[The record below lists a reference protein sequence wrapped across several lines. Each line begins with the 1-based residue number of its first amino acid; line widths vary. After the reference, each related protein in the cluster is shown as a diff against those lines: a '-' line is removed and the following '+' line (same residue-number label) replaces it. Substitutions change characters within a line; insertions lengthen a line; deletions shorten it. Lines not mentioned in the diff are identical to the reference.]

1 MSRPTTS
8 LSALDFK
15 QAVALQFAD
24 RPTLR
29 QVAAQKILQLVVE
42 HYPVIGAI
50 QPPLIDA
57 EPLRLIIPQSANSG
71 VQQSLVQV
79 VLQAVL
85 DASVL
90 NLERVNDG
98 VHGLFPA
105 APHRFE
111 GSGDHE
117 FFAIEGMSDA
127 FNALVLEL
135 PYHFQQAQVDYWH
148 GESSSGVSRDR
159 WLQQTLKS
167 ALLRNLS
174 LQGLD
179 SQQQECI
186 HGLLKGG
193 AERPAVF
200 TVEVQLET
208 DGEPF
213 LKMLP
218 NLLVIGE
225 WDERTVVLW
234 CAPSSVVK
242 CFDSLDSFASALGD
256 ELAGQYRFESMS
268 WNRFELEGDVHS
280 QQAALLLDAMLGS
293 VQRLR
298 YSTLADVAKLEQA
311 YAALCDPSQWFIENY
326 FAVIDVNAE
335 PPPGLLKASAG
346 DSFAYQ
352 CALFDLALT
361 QAESKGRSA
370 LDNLLDLHSFASQ
383 CLREQLLAD
392 YPDEANYL
400 PDDLNLTL
408 TVARGIPG
416 GAGAGVGG
424 GSIETRTM
432 TLTQFAIGN
441 LSSLQGATLT
451 AIEHREGQLIMAW
464 MNINYVKSLV
474 EQVDIGGRY
483 PHYVAQKLD
492 DPINREQRVSCF
504 AREWR
509 SSLLFSALAAKV
521 DGSLSEGG
529 LQCVADYC
537 AGRVDRNVPAI
548 TLMPLAFK
556 REPTASQADLVH
568 GMYVFFSVQPTT
580 VLLYRP
586 LYAKAPLM
594 EFPSLEAMLV
604 AIRQTGALQ
613 DSILDWVAPDARSVY
628 DYGGFSEPHLG
639 RPIIDTSLL
648 PEAVQPA
655 SLALQF
661 WGLNVDAKMYSA
673 NRDLLVELADRQS
686 VSNTESHWAL
696 LTEGAWLLFDVAT
709 LLVRGPVATVAWLV
723 QAIRGVQS
731 DFSALTQGN
740 HFEKSLAVV
749 DLILNLGM
757 ALFHVHLPRRELPV
771 FGRLPEASD
780 MDGPRRQGPGYG
792 PVALT
797 PTQGKVGLPGALS
810 EQRAT
815 QLDFTWRGGNGL
827 NMLAPVQRETLLAM
841 RSAVPLNGLKPLGS
855 GSARGLY
862 LVEGRYYVALAGD
875 TYAVQRSA
883 EGVHVVDGQG
893 HPGPWLSFEW
903 NGWRV
908 DGGLRLRGGMP
919 KSRRQIQEEANRKQ
933 LEENRERE
941 AGLAR
946 RHNEL
951 AQQFS
956 KLKAFLAAK
965 DAQIEALE
973 NEVEPDDLK
982 VAELA
987 GLKSLRK
994 LTNLKVV
1001 YALKPLI
1008 ENGFTH
1014 DKVVSD
1020 IAKMSRL
1027 EPILADV
1034 IGEQRSSIRQELI
1047 DNCSVFYNELAT
1059 IINNEGVDKLAEA
1072 VAIRPESEAEV
1083 EQYRH
1088 FLVSLE
1094 KVVGWE
1100 TDLVELSRTFDVL
1113 LEDTLKDNSIVFKG
1127 EAGTKANKNR
1137 EVGEIIARRRE
1148 AAVDLDVRLLLDLAE
1163 LSLDRLASVD
1173 ASVLEQYHNYLAG
1186 ESLTSAGTAH
1196 GDLAGSGLA
1205 LTEQIEV
1212 LNGIVEAYD
1221 ETLVLVDYLHTL
1233 GGAAIKSDKLQ
1244 LYKAELSSLKNAAV
1258 SELSQAVREQELEM
1272 PRLPRPSLYAARGGK
1287 RRLVRTQRG
1296 RSVLAEE
1303 FEVDGVA
1310 VVQQRESRTGRV
1322 LKQFHQQGNE
1332 WVEAVSPPVEE
1343 VAPPV
1348 ASKNPAADRSRAR
1361 TLIGEVDAVITLAHQ
1376 YSPDQPLG
1384 LSSVIEGHT
1393 EKMHETL
1400 ASLSLSSPD
1409 DELSEELD
1417 SNIRR
1422 LSNARRDMLISLY
1435 LNTKHPTAN
1444 SLRFLHQERRITIES
1459 AVRRKAL
1466 SASDFLDVYEV
1477 RRLAEH
1483 GQAKGDGLWEAHFH
1497 YPSIDTPARQFSKG
1511 HLKVWWQRKLG
1522 REAQLRAAGAGK
1534 ELLEIYR
1541 SELRLPDVEGIIPF
1555 D

>member
-1 MSRPTTS
+1 M
-8 LSALDFK
+8 
-15 QAVALQFAD
+15 
-24 RPTLR
+24 
-29 QVAAQKILQLVVE
+29 
-42 HYPVIGAI
+42 
-50 QPPLIDA
+50 
-57 EPLRLIIPQSANSG
+57 
-71 VQQSLVQV
+71 
-79 VLQAVL
+79 
-85 DASVL
+85 
-90 NLERVNDG
+90 
-98 VHGLFPA
+98 
-105 APHRFE
+105 
-111 GSGDHE
+111 
-117 FFAIEGMSDA
+117 
-127 FNALVLEL
+127 
-135 PYHFQQAQVDYWH
+135 
-148 GESSSGVSRDR
+148 
-159 WLQQTLKS
+159 
-167 ALLRNLS
+167 
-174 LQGLD
+174 
-179 SQQQECI
+179 
-186 HGLLKGG
+186 
-193 AERPAVF
+193 
-200 TVEVQLET
+200 
-208 DGEPF
+208 
-213 LKMLP
+213 
-218 NLLVIGE
+218 
-225 WDERTVVLW
+225 
-234 CAPSSVVK
+234 
-242 CFDSLDSFASALGD
+242 
-256 ELAGQYRFESMS
+256 
-268 WNRFELEGDVHS
+268 
-280 QQAALLLDAMLGS
+280 
-293 VQRLR
+293 
-298 YSTLADVAKLEQA
+298 
-311 YAALCDPSQWFIENY
+311 
-326 FAVIDVNAE
+326 
-335 PPPGLLKASAG
+335 
-346 DSFAYQ
+346 
-352 CALFDLALT
+352 
-361 QAESKGRSA
+361 
-370 LDNLLDLHSFASQ
+370 
-383 CLREQLLAD
+383 
-392 YPDEANYL
+392 
-400 PDDLNLTL
+400 
-408 TVARGIPG
+408 
-416 GAGAGVGG
+416 
-424 GSIETRTM
+424 
-432 TLTQFAIGN
+432 
-441 LSSLQGATLT
+441 
-451 AIEHREGQLIMAW
+451 
-464 MNINYVKSLV
+464 
-474 EQVDIGGRY
+474 
-483 PHYVAQKLD
+483 
-492 DPINREQRVSCF
+492 
-504 AREWR
+504 
-509 SSLLFSALAAKV
+509 

-594 EFPSLEAMLV
+594 EFPSLEAMMV

-686 VSNTESHWAL
+686 VSNTESRWAL

-771 FGRLPEASD
+771 FVRLPEASD
-780 MDGPRRQGPGYG
+780 LDGPTRQGPGYD

-883 EGVHVVDGQG
+883 EGVRVVDGQG

-903 NGWRV
+903 DGWRV

-933 LEENRERE
+933 LEENREQE
-941 AGLAR
+941 AGLAQ

-951 AQQFS
+951 AQQFN
-956 KLKAFLAAK
+956 KLKTFLTAK

-973 NEVEPDDLK
+973 NEVGQDDLK
-982 VAELA
+982 TA
-987 GLKSLRK
+987 
-994 LTNLKVV
+994 
-1001 YALKPLI
+1001 
-1008 ENGFTH
+1008 
-1014 DKVVSD
+1014 
-1020 IAKMSRL
+1020 
-1027 EPILADV
+1027 
-1034 IGEQRSSIRQELI
+1034 ELI

-1094 KVVGWE
+1094 KVVRWE

-1113 LEDTLKDNSIVFKG
+1113 LEDTLKDNSIVFKD

-1148 AAVDLDVRLLLDLAE
+1148 TAVDLDVRLLLDLAE

-1205 LTEQIEV
+1205 LAEQIEV

-1422 LSNARRDMLISLY
+1422 LSNARRDMLTSLY

-1444 SLRFLHQERRITIES
+1444 SLRFLHQERRITIEPT
-1459 AVRRKAL
+1459 VRRKAL
-1466 SASDFLDVYEV
+1466 SASDFLDVYEI

-1483 GQAKGDGLWEAHFH
+1483 GRAKGDALWEAHFH
-1497 YPSIDTPARQFSKG
+1497 YPSIDTPAGQFSKG

-1522 REAQLRAAGAGK
+1522 REAQLRAAVAGK
-1534 ELLEIYR
+1534 DLLEIYR

>member
-1 MSRPTTS
+1 M
-8 LSALDFK
+8 
-15 QAVALQFAD
+15 
-24 RPTLR
+24 
-29 QVAAQKILQLVVE
+29 
-42 HYPVIGAI
+42 
-50 QPPLIDA
+50 
-57 EPLRLIIPQSANSG
+57 
-71 VQQSLVQV
+71 
-79 VLQAVL
+79 
-85 DASVL
+85 
-90 NLERVNDG
+90 
-98 VHGLFPA
+98 
-105 APHRFE
+105 
-111 GSGDHE
+111 
-117 FFAIEGMSDA
+117 
-127 FNALVLEL
+127 
-135 PYHFQQAQVDYWH
+135 
-148 GESSSGVSRDR
+148 
-159 WLQQTLKS
+159 
-167 ALLRNLS
+167 
-174 LQGLD
+174 
-179 SQQQECI
+179 
-186 HGLLKGG
+186 
-193 AERPAVF
+193 
-200 TVEVQLET
+200 
-208 DGEPF
+208 
-213 LKMLP
+213 
-218 NLLVIGE
+218 
-225 WDERTVVLW
+225 
-234 CAPSSVVK
+234 PSS
-242 CFDSLDSFASALGD
+242 
-256 ELAGQYRFESMS
+256 
-268 WNRFELEGDVHS
+268 WNVS
-280 QQAALLLDAMLGS
+280 
-293 VQRLR
+293 
-298 YSTLADVAKLEQA
+298 
-311 YAALCDPSQWFIENY
+311 
-326 FAVIDVNAE
+326 
-335 PPPGLLKASAG
+335 
-346 DSFAYQ
+346 
-352 CALFDLALT
+352 
-361 QAESKGRSA
+361 
-370 LDNLLDLHSFASQ
+370 
-383 CLREQLLAD
+383 
-392 YPDEANYL
+392 
-400 PDDLNLTL
+400 
-408 TVARGIPG
+408 
-416 GAGAGVGG
+416 
-424 GSIETRTM
+424 
-432 TLTQFAIGN
+432 
-441 LSSLQGATLT
+441 
-451 AIEHREGQLIMAW
+451 
-464 MNINYVKSLV
+464 
-474 EQVDIGGRY
+474 
-483 PHYVAQKLD
+483 PHYIAQKLD
-492 DPINREQRVSCF
+492 DPTRREQRVSCF

-594 EFPSLEAMLV
+594 EFPSLEAMMV

-686 VSNTESHWAL
+686 VSNTESRWAL

-771 FGRLPEASD
+771 FVRLPEASD
-780 MDGPRRQGPGYG
+780 LDGPTRQGPGYD

-883 EGVHVVDGQG
+883 EGVRVVDGQG

-903 NGWRV
+903 DGWRV

-933 LEENRERE
+933 LEENREQE
-941 AGLAR
+941 AGLAQ

-951 AQQFS
+951 AQQFN
-956 KLKAFLAAK
+956 KLKTFLTAK

-973 NEVEPDDLK
+973 NEVGQDDLK
-982 VAELA
+982 TA
-987 GLKSLRK
+987 
-994 LTNLKVV
+994 
-1001 YALKPLI
+1001 
-1008 ENGFTH
+1008 
-1014 DKVVSD
+1014 
-1020 IAKMSRL
+1020 
-1027 EPILADV
+1027 
-1034 IGEQRSSIRQELI
+1034 ELI

-1094 KVVGWE
+1094 KVVRWE

-1113 LEDTLKDNSIVFKG
+1113 LEDTLKDNSIVFKD

-1148 AAVDLDVRLLLDLAE
+1148 TAVDLDVRLLLDLAE

-1205 LTEQIEV
+1205 LAEQIEV

-1422 LSNARRDMLISLY
+1422 LSNARRDMLTSLY

-1444 SLRFLHQERRITIES
+1444 SLRFLHQERRITIEPT
-1459 AVRRKAL
+1459 VRRKAL
-1466 SASDFLDVYEV
+1466 SASDFLDVYEI

-1483 GQAKGDGLWEAHFH
+1483 GRAKGDALWEAHFH
-1497 YPSIDTPARQFSKG
+1497 YPSIDTPAGQFSKG

-1522 REAQLRAAGAGK
+1522 REAQLRAAVAGK
-1534 ELLEIYR
+1534 DLLEIYR